1 VTRRYDVVPKMGG
14 DSASSGAGGNGGDMK
29 ELVMAVDRK
38 ELVMAAGSE
47 RQRGSNIIGDQRTRL
62 LFLFLFSEKS
72 TSGVLGRGMPTI
84 FYG

>member
-1 VTRRYDVVPKMGG
+1 VTRRYDVVPEMGG

-47 RQRGSNIIGDQRTRL
+47 RQRGSNIIGD
-62 LFLFLFSEKS
+62 
-72 TSGVLGRGMPTI
+72 
-84 FYG
+84 